1 MRFELPDG
9 LPYGW
14 TYRLLATVCS
24 RITSGGT
31 PSRRVKEYFG
41 GNVNWVKTQEL
52 LDRKLVDTEEK
63 ITVSGLNN
71 SSAKLLPENTVLLA
85 MYGATVGKLG
95 ILEKESTCN
104 QACCAFICDPK
115 QSDYR
120 FLFYVLLGNRTN
132 IIGLASG
139 AAQQNLSGQQL
150 KLVELAFPPLAL
162 QKNIANVLAS
172 IDDRIDHNRVLAAN
186 LEAIARQL
194 FKSWFVDFD
203 PVRAKAAGEKPT
215 SLADD
220 IAVLFPDR
228 FVDSEIGE
236 VPEGWGYRSL
246 AAVASLNPDAWTTR
260 KHPDSVNYIDLS
272 NVKNGLIEIATKYM
286 WESAPSRAR
295 RVLRI
300 GDTIVGTVRPGNC
313 SFAFVDHDG
322 LTGSTGFAV
331 LRPTRKTY
339 REFLYFAATSDDAID
354 RLAHFADGAAYPAV
368 RSDVVLATE
377 IAIPSDAV
385 MNKFSEVTRRVIDRA
400 SVCKREAVVLAHIR
414 DILLPR
420 LISGEIRVSDAH
432 KQIEEALG

>member
-1 MRFELPDG
+1 MEFEGKLSDYAEVVMGQSPSGENVSAQIVGPPLLNGPTEFGPSHPRPVQWTRDPKKFAKSGNILFCVRGSTTGRMNWADQTYAIGRGLAAIRGKNGFDIRFIRGVIETGLPD
-9 LPYGW
+9 
-14 TYRLLATVCS
+14 LLALATGS
-24 RITSGGT
+24 TF
-31 PSRRVKEYFG
+31 P
-41 GNVNWVKTQEL
+41 NVGR
-52 LDRKLVDTEEK
+52 DD
-63 ITVSGLNN
+63 
-71 SSAKLLPENTVLLA
+71 LLA
-85 MYGATVGKLG
+85 IPAPMISCEGSIAIG
-95 ILEKESTCN
+95 S
-104 QACCAFICDPK
+104 
-115 QSDYR
+115 
-120 FLFYVLLGNRTN
+120 VLKAIN
-132 IIGLASG
+132 
-139 AAQQNLSGQQL
+139 
-150 KLVELAFPPLAL
+150 
-162 QKNIANVLAS
+162 
-172 IDDRIDHNRVLAAN
+172 DRIDHNRALAAN
-186 LEAIARQL
+186 LEAIARRL

>member
-1 MRFELPDG
+1 MTSMPEALVLG
-9 LPYGW
+9 HI
-14 TYRLLATVCS
+14 CS
-24 RITSGGT
+24 
-31 PSRRVKEYFG
+31 
-41 GNVNWVKTQEL
+41 
-52 LDRKLVDTEEK
+52 K
-63 ITVSGLNN
+63 IGS
-71 SSAKLLPENTVLLA
+71 
-85 MYGATVGKLG
+85 GATPKGGK
-95 ILEKESTCN
+95 EV
-104 QACCAFICDPK
+104 
-115 QSDYR
+115 Y
-120 FLFYVLLGNRTN
+120 
-132 IIGLASG
+132 LASG
-139 AAQQNLSGQQL
+139 
-150 KLVELAFPPLAL
+150 PYAL
-162 QKNIANVLAS
+162 IRSQNVLNDGFSNNGLAYISERQAKALDGVTVEPGDVLLNITGDSVARVCQAPKSALPARVNQHVAIIRPRPDVLDPSFLRYFLVSPEQQTLLLTLAS
-172 IDDRIDHNRVLAAN
+172 SGATRNALTKGMIKQIEVPAVLIEEQKQIARILGSLDDHIDHNQALAAN
-186 LEAIARQL
+186 LEAIARRL

>member
-85 MYGATVGKLG
+85 MYGATVGRLG

-172 IDDRIDHNRVLAAN
+172 IDDRIDHNRALAAC
-186 LEAIARQL
+186 R
-194 FKSWFVDFD
+194 
-203 PVRAKAAGEKPT
+203 T
-215 SLADD
+215 
-220 IAVLFPDR
+220 
-228 FVDSEIGE
+228 
-236 VPEGWGYRSL
+236 
-246 AAVASLNPDAWTTR
+246 
-260 KHPDSVNYIDLS
+260 
-272 NVKNGLIEIATKYM
+272 
-286 WESAPSRAR
+286 
-295 RVLRI
+295 
-300 GDTIVGTVRPGNC
+300 
-313 SFAFVDHDG
+313 
-322 LTGSTGFAV
+322 
-331 LRPTRKTY
+331 
-339 REFLYFAATSDDAID
+339 
-354 RLAHFADGAAYPAV
+354 
-368 RSDVVLATE
+368 
-377 IAIPSDAV
+377 
-385 MNKFSEVTRRVIDRA
+385 
-400 SVCKREAVVLAHIR
+400 
-414 DILLPR
+414 
-420 LISGEIRVSDAH
+420 
-432 KQIEEALG
+432 